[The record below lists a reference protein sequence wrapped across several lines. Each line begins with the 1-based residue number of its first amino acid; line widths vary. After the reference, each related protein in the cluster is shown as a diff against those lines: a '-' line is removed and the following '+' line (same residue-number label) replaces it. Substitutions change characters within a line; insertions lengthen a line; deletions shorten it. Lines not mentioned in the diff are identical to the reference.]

1 MSLGEMVKMPKIFV
15 SKVAEFEDGRC
26 RIVIEGDLEVG
37 VYRRGS
43 TYYAYENMCH
53 HQGGP
58 ACEGITMHKVEE
70 ILRPDKTYVAQ
81 RFNMDQEHIVCPWHG
96 YEYDMK
102 TGECVPDRS
111 LKLKKFDV
119 VTEGDSV
126 YVLA

>member
-1 MSLGEMVKMPKIFV
+1 MSKIFV
-15 SKVAEFEDGRC
+15 SKVADFEDGKC
-26 RIVIEGDLEVG
+26 RIVAEGDLEVG

-43 TYYAYENMCH
+43 DYHAYENMCL

-81 RFNMDQEHIVCPWHG
+81 RFNMEQEHIVCPWHG

-102 TGECVPDRS
+102 NGECVPDRS
-111 LKLKKFDV
+111 RKLKKFQV